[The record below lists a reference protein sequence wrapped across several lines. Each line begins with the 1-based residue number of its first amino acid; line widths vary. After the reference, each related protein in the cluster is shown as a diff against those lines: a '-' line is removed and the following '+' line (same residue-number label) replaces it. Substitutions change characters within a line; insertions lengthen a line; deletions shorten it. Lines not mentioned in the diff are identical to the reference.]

1 MRKKTIKNKIL
12 LNNINFLIYLKNIG
26 GEKMNREDFE
36 LLKKNIIYFD
46 NGATS
51 LKPRMIAKTI
61 SDYYNNYSANAH
73 RGDYDLS
80 LQVDAKFEETRNLV
94 KDFINAKSTKEIIF
108 TSGTTDS
115 LNKIIFGYFK
125 NYLKENDEIILTK
138 SEHASNIL
146 PWFELADQ
154 LNLNIKYLPLVDLE
168 VTLENVKN
176 TITPRT
182 KVISIAHITN
192 VVGDVRPIKDIIQ
205 YAHKHNILVIVDGA
219 QSIAHLK
226 TDVQDLDID
235 FLAFSAHK
243 MLGPTGV
250 GVLYGKE
257 ELLNNINPI
266 IFGGGMNASFQ
277 FDKTRVYNE
286 IPSLLEAG
294 TPNIAGV
301 IGFGEAI
308 KYLNNLGMNKISEYE
323 TNLKKY
329 AVEQLSKVKDIIIYN
344 QNSTSGIITFNIKDV
359 FSQDLAI
366 YLNKYNICV
375 RAGNHCAKILKD
387 DLGIKNTCRISL
399 YFYNTKEEIDY
410 LVKVLN
416 NPNLKNEII

>member
-1 MRKKTIKNKIL
+1 
-12 LNNINFLIYLKNIG
+12 
-26 GEKMNREDFE
+26 MNRDNFNI
-36 LLKKNIIYFD
+36 LNKNIIYFD

-51 LKPRMIAKTI
+51 LKPKCLADSI

-80 LQVDAKFEETRNLV
+80 LKVDSKYEETRTLV
-94 KDFINAKSTKEIIF
+94 KDFINAKKNKEIIF
-108 TSGTTDS
+108 TSGATDS

-125 NYLKENDEIILTK
+125 NYLTKDDEVLITK
-138 SEHASNIL
+138 SEHASNVL
-146 PWFELADQ
+146 PWFELQD
-154 LNLNIKYLPLVDLE
+154 NIKIKVKYIPLNNLE
-168 VTLENVKN
+168 VTLDNVKN
-176 TITPRT
+176 SITDKT

-192 VVGDVRPIKDIIQ
+192 VVGDIRPIKEIIK
-205 YAHKHNILVIVDGA
+205 YAHSKNILVIIDGA
-219 QSIAHLK
+219 QSVAHSK
-226 TDVQDLDID
+226 IDVQDLDVD

-257 ELLNNINPI
+257 ELLNNIKPI

-277 FDKTRVYNE
+277 FDGTRIYSE
-286 IPSLLEAG
+286 LPFLLEAG

-308 KYLNNLGMNKISEYE
+308 KYLNKIGMDNIANYE
-323 TNLKKY
+323 KELKKY
-329 AVEQLSKVKDIIIYN
+329 AINRLKEVKDIIIYN
-344 QNSTSGIITFNIKDV
+344 ENSESGIITFNIKDI
-359 FSQDLAI
+359 FAQDLAI

-416 NPNLKNEII
+416 NKNIKDEII